1 MDCNIKN
8 KRLEIQK
15 DSYNFIEINS
25 DKIEKIQ
32 YIKFISVK

>member
-8 KRLEIQK
+8 KRLEIHK